1 MKLFFLRHGLAGD
14 RSEWKGS
21 DAERPLTSEGKE
33 KMKRSASTM
42 NELELGVDVIITSP
56 LVRAQQTAEIVAQK
70 LDCSLIEDKRLASGF
85 NVDKLHAIL
94 LDHPSTETVMF
105 VGHEPDFSVTIS
117 AMIGGGHIVCKKGGL
132 ALVESP
138 NARSRRGELVWLLP
152 PKMLAR

>member
-14 RSEWKGS
+14 RSEWKGD
-21 DAERPLTSEGKE
+21 DAERPLTSEGKD
-33 KMKRSASTM
+33 KIKRTAATLD
-42 NELELGVDVIITSP
+42 ELDLGLDVIITSP
-56 LVRAQQTAEIVAQK
+56 LVRARQTAEIVAQK
-70 LDCSLIEDKRLASGF
+70 LDCRLVEDKRLASGF

-94 LDHPSTETVMF
+94 LDHSSAETIML

-117 AMIGGGHIVCKKGGL
+117 AVTGGGHIVCKKGGL
-132 ALVESP
+132 ALVELP